1 MKFFILA
8 WTKKLRNWHH
18 WKERLKIRKPRKC
31 AWKRRI
37 RFLFKHMFFFR
48 DYCKAVS
55 ISSLGFVNTPF
66 NPFTA
71 KVFDGVL

>member
-1 MKFFILA
+1 MCLEEKNSFSIEIYVFV
-8 WTKKLRNWHH
+8 
-18 WKERLKIRKPRKC
+18 
-31 AWKRRI
+31 
-37 RFLFKHMFFFR
+37 R

-71 KVFDGVL
+71 RVFDGVL